1 MKASELACLL
11 ILDNSEYKRYSIIK
25 VSLFLFTMSVTVLQ
39 TSVDSVFFLWLS
51 YAFGVSLPILTLKLE
66 CSLVYSG
73 KFGHTNCFS

>member
-1 MKASELACLL
+1 M
-11 ILDNSEYKRYSIIK
+11 SI
-25 VSLFLFTMSVTVLQ
+25 TVLQ

-73 KFGHTNCFS
+73 KFGHTNYFS